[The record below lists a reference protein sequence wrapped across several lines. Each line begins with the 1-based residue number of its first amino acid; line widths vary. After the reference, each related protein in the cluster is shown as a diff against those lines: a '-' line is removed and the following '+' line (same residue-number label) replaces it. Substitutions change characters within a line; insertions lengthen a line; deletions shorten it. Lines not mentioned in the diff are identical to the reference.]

1 MLKLNNEL
9 KNNIIQES
17 CKNSTLRVSKL
28 HKLLNSCQKE
38 IAGLKNVVKNA
49 ELTINDLN

>member
-9 KNNIIQES
+9 KNNIIQDS